1 MGGDIGASH
10 RSAVD
15 GGATRCHGHVRRQA
29 GGTSGRRAQ
38 ATSAGADTASSE
50 KAEAMARPQIALR
63 RAVLAVALIVASPLK
78 FPSITLPTATPH
90 KERIAHLQE
99 QRRAIDAEL
108 AALEAEAGPA
118 LAALEAEAGPALE
131 ALETDAAPALGPALE
146 VEAERVR
153 PRDAIRGLYKAF
165 NDRDAPRVASLL
177 AEDVVYEDL
186 LLGASTICRGRESF
200 SQALAFHPAFLS
212 AQLGLPMGRLEL
224 VVDDVAC
231 DGERSVGV
239 EWHVE
244 LNGEPFPLS
253 RGLSLATINAAG
265 ELERVVDIAEA
276 PWRVVGLVVRPLLSI
291 FGVGTAAVG
300 AGSVFWLGQ

>member
-1 MGGDIGASH
+1 VCQRR
-10 RSAVD
+10 RS
-15 GGATRCHGHVRRQA
+15 
-29 GGTSGRRAQ
+29 RA
-38 ATSAGADTASSE
+38 AAARAGAGRAGRHRVIDSAE
-50 KAEAMARPQIALR
+50 KAEAMAGPRSGLR
-63 RAVLAVALIVASPLK
+63 RAVLAIALIVASPLK

-118 LAALEAEAGPALE
+118 LEAEAGPAL
-131 ALETDAAPALGPALE
+131 
-146 VEAERVR
+146 EAERVR

>member
-1 MGGDIGASH
+1 MAPVGAK
-10 RSAVD
+10 
-15 GGATRCHGHVRRQA
+15 VRA
-29 GGTSGRRAQ
+29 
-38 ATSAGADTASSE
+38 
-50 KAEAMARPQIALR
+50 K
-63 RAVLAVALIVASPLK
+63 
-78 FPSITLPTATPH
+78 
-90 KERIAHLQE
+90 E

-118 LAALEAEAGPALE
+118 LEAEAGPAL
-131 ALETDAAPALGPALE
+131 
-146 VEAERVR
+146 EAERVR

-165 NDRDAPRVASLL
+165 NDRDAPLVASLL

-231 DGERSVGV
+231 DGG
-239 EWHVE
+239 
-244 LNGEPFPLS
+244 GA
-253 RGLSLATINAAG
+253 LATINAAG

>member
-1 MGGDIGASH
+1 MAPVGAKVRAKVGVVACVNGGG
-10 RSAVD
+10 V
-15 GGATRCHGHVRRQA
+15 VRRRHGPAPAEQA
-29 GGTSGRRAQ
+29 GNRVID
-38 ATSAGADTASSE
+38 SAE
-50 KAEAMARPQIALR
+50 KAEAMARPQIGLR

-118 LAALEAEAGPALE
+118 LEAEAGPAL
-131 ALETDAAPALGPALE
+131 
-146 VEAERVR
+146 EAERVR

-177 AEDVVYEDL
+177 AEDADIEDL

-224 VVDDVAC
+224 VVDDAAC
-231 DGERSVGV
+231 DGERSVGA

-244 LNGEPFPLS
+244 LNGEPFPEP
-253 RGLSLATINAAG
+253 RPQPGDDQRRG

-276 PWRVVGLVVRPLLSI
+276 PWRPMRARTSS
-291 FGVGTAAVG
+291 ACDRG
-300 AGSVFWLGQ
+300 AGQKTSFGGDGDGAGARAASAAWIFLQAFRWPRSRQSMR

>member
-1 MGGDIGASH
+1 MPALSRDEYADLRLGILARANCGG
-10 RSAVD
+10 V
-15 GGATRCHGHVRRQA
+15 VRRRHGPAPA
-29 GGTSGRRAQ
+29 GQGLGLAGHRVID
-38 ATSAGADTASSE
+38 SAE
-50 KAEAMARPQIALR
+50 KAEAMARPQIGLR
-63 RAVLAVALIVASPLK
+63 RAVLAVVLSVASPLK

-108 AALEAEAGPA
+108 S
-118 LAALEAEAGPALE
+118 ALEAEAGPALE
-131 ALETDAAPALGPALE
+131 AEAGPALE
-146 VEAERVR
+146 ADAERVR
-153 PRDAIRGLYKAF
+153 PRDAIRSLYKAF

>member
-1 MGGDIGASH
+1 MGVGRC
-10 RSAVD
+10 RSRPGTSVPNLRVGVVARAN
-15 GGATRCHGHVRRQA
+15 GGGVVRRRHGPGPAGAAQA
-29 GGTSGRRAQ
+29 GHRVID
-38 ATSAGADTASSE
+38 SAE
-50 KAEAMARPQIALR
+50 KAEAMARPQIGLR
-63 RAVLAVALIVASPLK
+63 RAVLAVVLSVASPLK

-108 AALEAEAGPA
+108 S
-118 LAALEAEAGPALE
+118 ALEAEAGPALE
-131 ALETDAAPALGPALE
+131 ADAGPALE
-146 VEAERVR
+146 ADAERVR
-153 PRDAIRGLYKAF
+153 PRDAIRALYKAF

-200 SQALAFHPAFLS
+200 SQALAFHPAFIS

>member
-1 MGGDIGASH
+1 VPNLRVGVVVCANGGG
-10 RSAVD
+10 V
-15 GGATRCHGHVRRQA
+15 VRRRHGPAPAEQA
-29 GGTSGRRAQ
+29 GHRVID
-38 ATSAGADTASSE
+38 SAE
-50 KAEAMARPQIALR
+50 KAEAMARAQIGLR
-63 RAVLAVALIVASPLK
+63 RAVLAVAFIVASPLK

-108 AALEAEAGPA
+108 S
-118 LAALEAEAGPALE
+118 ALEAEAGPALE
-131 ALETDAAPALGPALE
+131 AEAGPAL
-146 VEAERVR
+146 EAERVR
-153 PRDAIRGLYKAF
+153 PRDAIRALYKAF

>member
-1 MGGDIGASH
+1 MPKLRVGVVARANGGG
-10 RSAVD
+10 V
-15 GGATRCHGHVRRQA
+15 VRRRHGPAPAEKA
-29 GGTSGRRAQ
+29 GDRVID
-38 ATSAGADTASSE
+38 SAE
-50 KAEAMARPQIALR
+50 KAEAMARPQIGLR
-63 RAVLAVALIVASPLK
+63 RAVLAVVLSVASPLK

-108 AALEAEAGPA
+108 S
-118 LAALEAEAGPALE
+118 ALEAEAGPALE
-131 ALETDAAPALGPALE
+131 ADAGPAL
-146 VEAERVR
+146 EAERVR

>member
-1 MGGDIGASH
+1 M
-10 RSAVD
+10 RTPAVSLAPPTGPLAKD
-15 GGATRCHGHVRRQA
+15 PTEPDST
-29 GGTSGRRAQ
+29 GTSVA
-38 ATSAGADTASSE
+38 ASWPLCPME
-50 KAEAMARPQIALR
+50 KIGQ
-63 RAVLAVALIVASPLK
+63 
-78 FPSITLPTATPH
+78 
-90 KERIAHLQE
+90 
-99 QRRAIDAEL
+99 QRRKS
-108 AALEAEAGPA
+108 GPEPMCTS
-118 LAALEAEAGPALE
+118 L
-131 ALETDAAPALGPALE
+131 
-146 VEAERVR
+146 
-153 PRDAIRGLYKAF
+153 RDRYC
-165 NDRDAPRVASLL
+165 
-177 AEDVVYEDL
+177 DVNTSS
-186 LLGASTICRGRESF
+186 ASTICRGRESF
-200 SQALAFHPAFLS
+200 SQALAFHPAFIS